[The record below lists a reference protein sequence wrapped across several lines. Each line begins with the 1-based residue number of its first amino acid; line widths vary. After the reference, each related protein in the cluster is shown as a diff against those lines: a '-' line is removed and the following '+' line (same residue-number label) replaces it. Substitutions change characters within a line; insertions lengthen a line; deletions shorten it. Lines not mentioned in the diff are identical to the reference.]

1 MSSALQGGIY
11 HAIAEEAISF
21 KEIAAVVAS
30 GLNLPVIGIN
40 PKEATEHFGAS
51 AQWIGADV
59 PASSKLTRAYLK
71 WEPKQSCLL
80 ADLKHG
86 DYFK

>member
-1 MSSALQGGIY
+1 
-11 HAIAEEAISF
+11 
-21 KEIAAVVAS
+21 
-30 GLNLPVIGIN
+30 VIGIN